1 MNHGR
6 PPRGLP
12 RTALLGWVL
21 FLACSGLGTG
31 SVAQPTATSLP
42 ATPAILPE
50 ETATPTQ
57 VPATAEPTAGPVGPD
72 VFPEGVNPLTGLPA
86 APEALARVPAA
97 IKISNFPAQG
107 RPHAGLSYADLVY
120 EYFIGVGMTRFLAV
134 FYGEDALLAGPIR
147 SGRVVDG
154 YLVRMAG
161 AVLGMKGADAHV
173 GSRLHAALP
182 GRVFS
187 ATSSL
192 CPALCPYTTSHTYGT
207 FSDTGAFRAYAEAQG
222 AAPPAPDR
230 TGMRFD
236 PTAPESGD
244 PARRLWIFYAL
255 LNQVEWQYDD
265 AGGVYL
271 RWQDNADGVLRPMPD
286 RLTGE
291 TLAFENVVVL
301 FAEHEFETP
310 TIIEMDLGPGQ
321 SGPALALRDGR
332 LTRVTW
338 NAVQADSP
346 LRFSG
351 PDGLPYPFKPGS
363 SWFEIVGLPSVA
375 EETEPGSWKVRF
387 YP

>member
-1 MNHGR
+1 MTAR
-6 PPRGLP
+6 PAAPL
-12 RTALLGWVL
+12 TVTT
-21 FLACSGLGTG
+21 LA
-31 SVAQPTATSLP
+31 ATRIRLP
-42 ATPAILPE
+42 A
-50 ETATPTQ
+50 ETATPT
-57 VPATAEPTAGPVGPD
+57 PIPITPPPTAGPVGPD
-72 VFPEGVNPLTGLPA
+72 VYPAGINPLTGLPA

-107 RPHAGLSYADLVY
+107 RPHAGLSYADLVF

-154 YLVRMAG
+154 YLVRMYG

-173 GSRLHAALP
+173 GSRLEAALP

-192 CPALCPYTTSHTYGT
+192 CPALCPYTTSHTHGT
-207 FSDTGAFRAYAEAQG
+207 FSDTGEFRAYAEAQG
-222 AAPPAPDR
+222 AAPQAPDR
-230 TGMRFD
+230 RGMRFVS
-236 PTAPESGD
+236 TGPEMGD
-244 PARRLWIFYAL
+244 SAARLWIFYAF
-255 LNQVEWQYDD
+255 LNQVEWQYDV

-271 RWQDNADGVLRPMPD
+271 RWQDNADAVLRPMPD

-301 FAEHEFETP
+301 FADHEFETP
-310 TIIEMDLGPGQ
+310 TIIEMDLS
-321 SGPALALRDGR
+321 SGRSGRGLALRDGR
-332 LTRVTW
+332 MIPVTW
-338 NAVQADSP
+338 NAVQADVP

-351 PDGLPYPFKPGS
+351 PDGDPYPFKPGS
-363 SWFEIVGLPSVA
+363 TWFEIVGLPSA
-375 EETEPGSWKVRF
+375 LEETAPGSWKVRF

>member
-1 MNHGR
+1 M
-6 PPRGLP
+6 PAA
-12 RTALLGWVL
+12 TAIR
-21 FLACSGLGTG
+21 
-31 SVAQPTATSLP
+31 LP
-42 ATPAILPE
+42 A
-50 ETATPTQ
+50 ETATPTPIPLTPQ
-57 VPATAEPTAGPVGPD
+57 PTAGPVGPD
-72 VFPEGVNPLTGLPA
+72 VYPEGINPLTGLPA

-120 EYFIGVGMTRFLAV
+120 EYFIGVGMTRFLAI

-154 YLVRMAG
+154 YLVRMYG

-173 GSRLHAALP
+173 GSRLEAALP
-182 GRVFS
+182 GRVFR
-187 ATSSL
+187 ATSAL

-207 FSDTGAFRAYAEAQG
+207 FSDTSEFRLYAEAQG
-222 AAPPAPDR
+222 AAPNAPDR
-230 TGMRFD
+230 RGMRFD
-236 PTAPESGD
+236 STAPEIGD
-244 PARRLWIFYAL
+244 PAVRLWIFYAF
-255 LNQVEWQYDD
+255 LNQVEWQYDV

-271 RWQDNADGVLRPMPD
+271 RWQDNADGVLAPMPD

-310 TIIEMDLGPGQ
+310 TIIEMDLGPGR
-321 SGPALALRDGR
+321 SGRALALRDGR
-332 LTRVTW
+332 LIPVTW
-338 NAVQADSP
+338 NAVGADSP

-351 PDGLPYPFKPGS
+351 PDGEAYPFKPGS
-363 SWFEIVGLPSVA
+363 TWLEIVGVPSLL
-375 EETEPGSWKVRF
+375 EEIEPGWWKVRF

>member
-1 MNHGR
+1 
-6 PPRGLP
+6 
-12 RTALLGWVL
+12 
-21 FLACSGLGTG
+21 
-31 SVAQPTATSLP
+31 PTPLP
-42 ATPAILPE
+42 ATS
-50 ETATPTQ
+50 Q
-57 VPATAEPTAGPVGPD
+57 PTAGPIGPD
-72 VFPEGVNPLTGLPA
+72 GYPAGFNPFTGLAA
-86 APEALARVPAA
+86 APEALAVVPAA

-120 EYFIGVGMTRFLAV
+120 EYFIGVGMTRFLAI

-154 YLVRMAG
+154 YLVRMYG

-182 GRVFS
+182 GRVFN

-222 AAPPAPDR
+222 AAPDAPDR
-230 TGMRFD
+230 RGMRFD
-236 PTAPESGD
+236 ATAPETGD
-244 PARRLWIFYAL
+244 PAARLWIFYAL
-255 LNQVEWQYDD
+255 LNQVEWQYDEI
-265 AGGVYL
+265 GGAYL

-310 TIIEMDLGPGQ
+310 TIIEMDLSVGR

-332 LTRVTW
+332 MIRLTW
-338 NAVQADSP
+338 NAPRADSP

-351 PDGLPYPFKPGS
+351 PGGEPFPFKPGS
-363 SWFEIVGLPSVA
+363 TWFEIVGLPSLV
-375 EETEPGSWKVRF
+375 EEIEPGSWKVRF